1 MITNYEL
8 FTTIAPFDNK
18 VKAILSWNKGVERLH
33 EKKTRTLKPSIQMI
47 MRYTEKN
54 RFIIYDFCFYYSI
67 IFNLKNYELI
77 K

>member
-33 EKKTRTLKPSIQMI
+33 EK
-47 MRYTEKN
+47 N
-54 RFIIYDFCFYYSI
+54 ADA
-67 IFNLKNYELI
+67 
-77 K
+77 